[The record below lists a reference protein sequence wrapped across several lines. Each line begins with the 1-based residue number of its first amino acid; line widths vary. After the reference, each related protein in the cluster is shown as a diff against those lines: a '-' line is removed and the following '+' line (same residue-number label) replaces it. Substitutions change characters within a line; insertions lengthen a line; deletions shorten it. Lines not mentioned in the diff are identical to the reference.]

1 MDLQTPEPEFG
12 CRTPDSQTPE
22 PESGRPDSGLADS
35 GLPLDSG
42 PPPTLLA
49 NRAMAGLRTLYSVF
63 CHGGFERHRVRGAAG
78 RGVSAPAD
86 VGAVSIRHAARRRGS
101 SSQGA
106 AGCPRRSRHR
116 ARGGSHRRTAAAAP
130 PIGRRACDSAAGRA
144 TVPARHTQTQ
154 QQGVGGAAYAWRRY
168 AFRVRARLAAL
179 SPARPR
185 RLEPGP
191 SEHDS
196 TERAAR
202 CRLARRRKPSGSWRC
217 SGRASQGRTPKV
229 ASRAAARTRARTPSW
244 CGTFGTTSA
253 AWIAAPCPTRRAAR
267 PCLSTESS
275 VSFKQTPKFQSPEQ
289 RQKSWRLAKYY
300 VAYVCHKN
308 PDTKVTKELAS
319 SSPITSSFSTTHCL
333 LLSQSLRN
341 SFQRVPAGIRT

>member
-22 PESGRPDSGLADS
+22 PRNLI
-35 GLPLDSG
+35 LDSG

-49 NRAMAGLRTLYSVF
+49 NRAMSGPLRTLYSVF

-130 PIGRRACDSAAGRA
+130 PIGRRACGSAAGRA

-191 SEHDS
+191 SEHDMFRRYES
-196 TERAAR
+196 V
-202 CRLARRRKPSGSWRC
+202 RLQEGVVWRGDE
-217 SGRASQGRTPKV
+217 SLRVVGGRVALPKV
-229 ASRAAARTRARTPSW
+229 VRPRSPAGLLRAHALALLLGAAHSE
-244 CGTFGTTSA
+244 
-253 AWIAAPCPTRRAAR
+253 RRQLR
-267 PCLSTESS
+267 GSQRLVPHVGLPDHVSTESS
-275 VSFKQTPKFQSPEQ
+275 V
-289 RQKSWRLAKYY
+289 
-300 VAYVCHKN
+300 
-308 PDTKVTKELAS
+308 
-319 SSPITSSFSTTHCL
+319 
-333 LLSQSLRN
+333 
-341 SFQRVPAGIRT
+341 

>member
-22 PESGRPDSGLADS
+22 PGS
-35 GLPLDSG
+35 LDSG

-49 NRAMAGLRTLYSVF
+49 NRAMSGLRTLYSVF

-130 PIGRRACDSAAGRA
+130 PIGRRACGSAAGRA

-196 TERAAR
+196 TERAALR
-202 CRLARRRKPSGSWRC
+202 PVSSGAATKAFGWLEAFGSRFPR
-217 SGRASQGRTPKV
+217 SYAQGRQPGCC
-229 ASRAAARTRARTPSW
+229 AHTRSHSFLVRHIRNDVSCVDRSALSH
-244 CGTFGTTSA
+244 TSG
-253 AWIAAPCPTRRAAR
+253 C
-267 PCLSTESS
+267 
-275 VSFKQTPKFQSPEQ
+275 QTMSP
-289 RQKSWRLAKYY
+289 
-300 VAYVCHKN
+300 
-308 PDTKVTKELAS
+308 
-319 SSPITSSFSTTHCL
+319 
-333 LLSQSLRN
+333 LRVL
-341 SFQRVPAGIRT
+341 FLK